1 MGAWALGRV
10 GAWANPVIQVSN
22 YLDTWKHFY
31 QGFEIRPGRLLTVMD
46 MSKYKDL
53 FISEAREHV
62 QGMSNCILV
71 LEKEPTSDQSINE
84 LFRHAHSV
92 KGMSASMG
100 YAQISELSH
109 HLEDMMDMVRKGQL
123 QVSSGLTDILLDGVD
138 ALENMVDA
146 VQQDRNIEEVDISS
160 LLARVLNATKGKVEA
175 DTAPEPEPVPES
187 GLKDEEP
194 DEVPIPDT
202 PPEPASTAS
211 PGISPG
217 VSRAEPDLPANGG
230 EGLTVRFEIAP
241 DSLVPAARAYLA
253 VKKLESIGQVHRTD
267 PAVDEI
273 KEGKYSGH
281 VTVLVEGVE
290 KDQIL
295 QTLQS
300 LAEMGPISVS
310 EPDAE
315 TIRPTPKAGEIP
327 VRPEP
332 AEAPAR
338 REPVSSATGAKTVR
352 ISTALLDTFINLVGE
367 LIVTKGRLNDL
378 LTGSG
383 SRDVDQV
390 LTRVDHLVSGLHG
403 EVMKVRMMPLET
415 VTQRLPRV
423 VRDLARKRGKKVS
436 LEVIGADIELD
447 RAILEELGDPLIH
460 LLRNAVDHGL
470 EDTKEREA
478 AGKDQTGR
486 IVLRAFRERDM
497 VYIEI
502 IDDGRGMDLGAIK
515 SKAVEKGVITADQA
529 KIISDEETVM
539 LVCRPGFSTTAE
551 VTDVSGRGVGMDVV
565 QSTVDG
571 LGGSLSI
578 ESHTGE
584 GTTFTLRLPLTV
596 AIVKMLLI
604 SLLDHT
610 FAIPITRV
618 ARTVRVTSEELNESQ
633 GRQYLNLDEELVSVF
648 DLGDLLRIERKTDG
662 RSLYNVIL
670 VEATNRTVGLVV
682 DSVVGQ
688 VDIVVK
694 PLCYPIQHLKRYS
707 GMTVLGDGS
716 IVPIL
721 DLGNLF

>member
-1 MGAWALGRV
+1 
-10 GAWANPVIQVSN
+10 
-22 YLDTWKHFY
+22 
-31 QGFEIRPGRLLTVMD
+31 MD
-46 MSKYKDL
+46 MSKYRDL

-62 QGMSNCILV
+62 QGMSTCILV
-71 LEKEPTSDQSINE
+71 LEKEPASEQSINE

-100 YAQISELSH
+100 YSKIAELSH
-109 HLEDMMDMVRKGQL
+109 HLEDMMDVVRKGQL
-123 QVSSGLTDILLDGVD
+123 LVSSSVTDILLEGVD
-138 ALENMVDA
+138 ALENMVDG
-146 VQQDRNIEEVDISS
+146 VEQDKNLEEIDISS
-160 LLARVLNATKGKVEA
+160 LLLKVLNATEGRVEA
-175 DTAPEPEPVPES
+175 TVAKEEQADPGPKPESASPSAETTEDKPEPDPIQV
-187 GLKDEEP
+187 KDEFH
-194 DEVPIPDT
+194 PID
-202 PPEPASTAS
+202 
-211 PGISPG
+211 GN
-217 VSRAEPDLPANGG
+217 DLK
-230 EGLTVRFEIAP
+230 VRFEIVP
-241 DSLVPAARAYLA
+241 DSLVPTARAYLA
-253 VKKLESIGQVHRTD
+253 VKKLESLGQLHHTD
-267 PAVDEI
+267 PSVEEIKAGNYTDNVTAWVGGVKKDEI
-273 KEGKYSGH
+273 LK
-281 VTVLVEGVE
+281 
-290 KDQIL
+290 
-295 QTLQS
+295 TLQS
-300 LAEMGPISVS
+300 LAEMGQISVS
-310 EPDAE
+310 EPDSEIAQPEKGVAE
-315 TIRPTPKAGEIP
+315 VSKPVDQVVVKSKRDSGPPAG
-327 VRPEP
+327 
-332 AEAPAR
+332 
-338 REPVSSATGAKTVR
+338 SAKSVR

-367 LIVTKGRLNDL
+367 LIVTQSRLNDL

-390 LTRVDHLVSGLHG
+390 LTRVDHLISGLHS

-423 VRDLARKRGKKVS
+423 VRDLALKRKKKVS

-460 LLRNAVDHGL
+460 ILRNAVDHGL
-470 EDTKEREA
+470 EETEGRGA
-478 AGKDQTGR
+478 SGKDATGR

-497 VYIEI
+497 VYVEI
-502 IDDGRGMDLGAIK
+502 IDDGRGMDLEAIK
-515 SKAVEKGVITADQA
+515 TKAVEKGVISRDQA

-539 LVCRPGFSTTAE
+539 LVCRPGFSTAAE

-565 QSTVDG
+565 QSTVDS

-596 AIVKMLLI
+596 AIVKMLLV

-610 FAIPITRV
+610 FAVPITRV
-618 ARTVRVTSEELNESQ
+618 ARTIRVTREELNESQ

-648 DLGDLLRIERKTDG
+648 DLGELLKIERHTDG
-662 RSLYNVIL
+662 RSVFNVVL

-694 PLCYPIQHLKRYS
+694 PLCYPIQYLKRYS
-707 GMTVLGDGS
+707 GMTILGDGK

>member
-1 MGAWALGRV
+1 
-10 GAWANPVIQVSN
+10 
-22 YLDTWKHFY
+22 
-31 QGFEIRPGRLLTVMD
+31 MD

-53 FISEAREHV
+53 FISEAREHI

-71 LEKEPTSDQSINE
+71 LEKDPASEQSINE

-100 YAQISELSH
+100 YGKISELSH
-109 HLEDMMDMVRKGQL
+109 RLEDMMDFVRKGQVS
-123 QVSSGLTDILLDGVD
+123 VSSGVTDVLLEGVDSLESMVEAVEQDKNLDEIDLTD
-138 ALENMVDA
+138 
-146 VQQDRNIEEVDISS
+146 
-160 LLARVLNATKGKVEA
+160 LLARVLNTTEGRVETPSEGERPA
-175 DTAPEPEPVPES
+175 DAEPETRPGPEPGPVTEP
-187 GLKDEEP
+187 GQ
-194 DEVPIPDT
+194 
-202 PPEPASTAS
+202 
-211 PGISPG
+211 
-217 VSRAEPDLPANGG
+217 RAEPERPEIVSPPETGVKKDVPAIQ
-230 EGLTVRFEIAP
+230 EGDLTVRFEIAP

-253 VKKLESIGQVHRTD
+253 VKKLGSLCQVHRTE
-267 PAVDEI
+267 PPVEEI
-273 KEGKYSGH
+273 KAGNYTGH
-281 VTVLVEGVE
+281 VTLWVGGVE
-290 KDQIL
+290 RDLVLK
-295 QTLQS
+295 TLQS
-300 LAEMGPISVS
+300 LAEMGEITVS
-310 EPDAE
+310 EPATKTVE
-315 TIRPTPKAGEIP
+315 SGK
-327 VRPEP
+327 P
-332 AEAPAR
+332 ADSVPQPPDPGIASAKK
-338 REPVSSATGAKTVR
+338 EPVSPSPSAKTVR

-390 LTRVDHLVSGLHG
+390 LTRVDHLVGSLHG

-423 VRDLARKRGKKVS
+423 VRDLARKRRKKVS

-460 LLRNAVDHGL
+460 ILRNAVDHGL
-470 EDTKEREA
+470 EETDDRSA
-478 AGKDQTGR
+478 AGKEETGH
-486 IVLRAFRERDM
+486 IVLRAYRERDM

-502 IDDGRGMDLGAIK
+502 IDDGRGMDLDAIK
-515 SKAVEKGVITADQA
+515 KKAVEKRVISADQA
-529 KIISDEETVM
+529 RVISDEETVM
-539 LVCRPGFSTTAE
+539 LVCRPGFSTATE
-551 VTDVSGRGVGMDVV
+551 VSDVSGRGVGMDVV
-565 QSTVDG
+565 QSTVEG

-578 ESHTGE
+578 ETHTGE

-604 SLLDHT
+604 ALTDHT

-618 ARTVRVTSEELNESQ
+618 ARTIRVTDEELNESQ
-633 GRQYLNLDEELVSVF
+633 GRRYLNLDEELVSIY
-648 DLGDLLRIERKTDG
+648 DLGELLRIKQSTNG
-662 RSLYNVIL
+662 RSVFNIVL

-694 PLCYPIQHLKRYS
+694 PLCYPIQYLKKYS

>member
-1 MGAWALGRV
+1 M
-10 GAWANPVIQVSN
+10 
-22 YLDTWKHFY
+22 
-31 QGFEIRPGRLLTVMD
+31 
-46 MSKYKDL
+46 
-53 FISEAREHV
+53 
-62 QGMSNCILV
+62 
-71 LEKEPTSDQSINE
+71 
-84 LFRHAHSV
+84 
-92 KGMSASMG
+92 
-100 YAQISELSH
+100 
-109 HLEDMMDMVRKGQL
+109 
-123 QVSSGLTDILLDGVD
+123 
-138 ALENMVDA
+138 
-146 VQQDRNIEEVDISS
+146 
-160 LLARVLNATKGKVEA
+160 
-175 DTAPEPEPVPES
+175 
-187 GLKDEEP
+187 
-194 DEVPIPDT
+194 
-202 PPEPASTAS
+202 
-211 PGISPG
+211 
-217 VSRAEPDLPANGG
+217 
-230 EGLTVRFEIAP
+230 
-241 DSLVPAARAYLA
+241 PAARAYLA
-253 VKKLESIGQVHRTD
+253 VKKLESLGQVRRTD
-267 PAVDEI
+267 PPVEEI
-273 KEGKYSGH
+273 KAGNYTGH
-281 VTVLVEGVE
+281 VTVWIGDVE

-295 QTLQS
+295 KTLQS
-300 LAEMGPISVS
+300 LAEMGQVSVA
-310 EPDAE
+310 EPDGPVAE
-315 TIRPTPKAGEIP
+315 SVGRAAGIPKRPD
-327 VRPEP
+327 P
-332 AEAPAR
+332 ALAQPRIDPSPPA
-338 REPVSSATGAKTVR
+338 AAKTVR

-367 LIVTKGRLNDL
+367 LIVTKSRLNDL

-423 VRDLARKRGKKVS
+423 VRDLAQKSKKKVS

-460 LLRNAVDHGL
+460 ILRNAVDHGL
-470 EDTKEREA
+470 EDAEGRA
-478 AGKDQTGR
+478 ASGKDATGR

-497 VYIEI
+497 VYVEI

-515 SKAVEKGVITADQA
+515 AKAVEKGVISRDQA

-539 LVCRPGFSTTAE
+539 LVCRPGFSTATE

-578 ESHTGE
+578 ESHPSE

-610 FAIPITRV
+610 FAVPITRV
-618 ARTVRVTSEELNESQ
+618 ARTIRVTSEELNESQ
-633 GRQYLNLDEELVSVF
+633 GRQYMNLDEELVSVF
-648 DLGDLLRIERKTDG
+648 DLGELLKIERHTDG
-662 RSLYNVIL
+662 RSVFNVVL

-694 PLCYPIQHLKRYS
+694 PLCYPIQYLKKYS

>member
-1 MGAWALGRV
+1 
-10 GAWANPVIQVSN
+10 
-22 YLDTWKHFY
+22 
-31 QGFEIRPGRLLTVMD
+31 MD

-53 FISEAREHV
+53 FISESREHV
-62 QGMSNCILV
+62 QGMSDCVLV
-71 LEKEPTSDQSINE
+71 LEKEPASEQGINE

-100 YAQISELSH
+100 YAKIAELSH
-109 HLEDMMDMVRKGQL
+109 HLEDMMDVVRKGQTSI
-123 QVSSGLTDILLDGVD
+123 SSGITDILLEGVD
-138 ALENMVDA
+138 ALESMVDA
-146 VQQDRNIEEVDISS
+146 VQQNTSLEDIDVS
-160 LLARVLNATKGKVEA
+160 LLLSKILKATQGRVESTAATEGPAE
-175 DTAPEPEPVPES
+175 PEPEPDPGPGAVKESPELHPLQD
-187 GLKDEEP
+187 GD
-194 DEVPIPDT
+194 
-202 PPEPASTAS
+202 
-211 PGISPG
+211 
-217 VSRAEPDLPANGG
+217 
-230 EGLTVRFEIAP
+230 LTVRFEIAH

-253 VKKLESIGQVHRTD
+253 VKKLGSLGQVHSTD
-267 PAVDEI
+267 PPVEEI
-273 KEGKYSGH
+273 KAGNYTDHVSVLISGAQ
-281 VTVLVEGVE
+281 

-295 QTLQS
+295 NTLQS
-300 LAEMGPISVS
+300 LAEMGQITVAG
-310 EPDAE
+310 PDS
-315 TIRPTPKAGEIP
+315 
-327 VRPEP
+327 EP
-332 AEAPAR
+332 AESKERIYDVPKPPGQVEAQSKR
-338 REPVSSATGAKTVR
+338 DPVLPATGAKTVR

-378 LTGSG
+378 LAGSG

-390 LTRVDHLVSGLHG
+390 LTRVDHLIGGLHG
-403 EVMKVRMMPLET
+403 EVMKVRMMPLES

-423 VRDLARKRGKKVS
+423 IRDLARKRKKKVS

-460 LLRNAVDHGL
+460 ILRNAVDHGL
-470 EDTKEREA
+470 EDAEGRA
-478 AGKDQTGR
+478 ASGKDETGR

-497 VYIEI
+497 VYVEVF
-502 IDDGRGMDLGAIK
+502 DDGMGMDLEAIK
-515 SKAVEKGVITADQA
+515 TKAVEKGVISRDQA

-539 LVCRPGFSTTAE
+539 LVCRPGFSTATE

-596 AIVKMLLI
+596 AIVKMLLV

-610 FAIPITRV
+610 FAVPITRV
-618 ARTVRVTSEELNESQ
+618 ARTIRVTSEDLSESQ
-633 GRQYLNLDEELVSVF
+633 GRRYMNLDEELVSVF
-648 DLGDLLRIERKTDG
+648 DLGELLRIERHTDG
-662 RSLYNVIL
+662 RSVFNIVL

-694 PLCYPIQHLKRYS
+694 PVCYPIQYLKRYS

>member
-1 MGAWALGRV
+1 
-10 GAWANPVIQVSN
+10 
-22 YLDTWKHFY
+22 
-31 QGFEIRPGRLLTVMD
+31 MD

-62 QGMSNCILV
+62 QGMSNCILI
-71 LEKEPTSDQSINE
+71 LEKEPASEQSINE

-100 YAQISELSH
+100 YNKISELSH
-109 HLEDMMDMVRKGQL
+109 RLEDMMDMVRKGQVS
-123 QVSSGLTDILLDGVD
+123 VSSGVTDILLEGVD
-138 ALENMVDA
+138 ALENMVAA
-146 VQQDRNIEEVDISS
+146 VEKDDSLDEIDISM
-160 LLARVLNATKGKVEA
+160 LLADIVTATKGQAPAVKEQDNPEPV
-175 DTAPEPEPVPES
+175 TAPEPERGKEAEQKAPETS
-187 GLKDEEP
+187 SPETAGVGQD
-194 DEVPIPDT
+194 
-202 PPEPASTAS
+202 PPPAD
-211 PGISPG
+211 GG
-217 VSRAEPDLPANGG
+217 DLV
-230 EGLTVRFEIAP
+230 VRFEIAS

-253 VKKLESIGQVHRTD
+253 VKKLDSLGRVHRTD
-267 PAVDEI
+267 PLVEEI
-273 KEGKYSGH
+273 KAGKYAGH
-281 VTVLVEGVE
+281 VTVWMGGVKKE
-290 KDQIL
+290 LIQG
-295 QTLQS
+295 TLQS
-300 LAEMGPISVS
+300 LAEMGQISVS
-310 EPDAE
+310 EPHSGQAE
-315 TIRPTPKAGEIP
+315 PQ
-327 VRPEP
+327 
-332 AEAPAR
+332 EAPDVIPRQHDDVVAQPR
-338 REPVSSATGAKTVR
+338 KDTGTTASSAKTVR

-367 LIVTKGRLNDL
+367 LIVTKSRLNDL

-390 LTRVDHLVSGLHG
+390 LTRVDHLVSGLHS

-423 VRDLARKRGKKVS
+423 VRDLARKRKKKVS
-436 LEVIGADIELD
+436 LEIIGADIELD

-460 LLRNAVDHGL
+460 ILRNAVDHGL
-470 EDTKEREA
+470 EEARERVA
-478 AGKDQTGR
+478 AGKDETGR

-497 VYIEI
+497 VYVEI
-502 IDDGRGMDLGAIK
+502 IDDGKGMDLGAIK
-515 SKAVEKGVITADQA
+515 AKAIEKGVISRDQA
-529 KIISDEETVM
+529 RIISDEETVM
-539 LVCRPGFSTTAE
+539 LVCRPGFSTAKE

-578 ESHTGE
+578 ESQSGE

-604 SLLDHT
+604 SLLDHV

-618 ARTVRVTSEELNESQ
+618 ARTIRVASEELNESQ
-633 GRQYLNLDEELVSVF
+633 GRHYLTIDEELISVF
-648 DLGDLLRIERKTDG
+648 DLGELLKIEGRKEG
-662 RSLYNVIL
+662 RPVFNVVL

-694 PLCYPIQHLKRYS
+694 PLCYPIQYLKRFS
-707 GMTVLGDGS
+707 GMTVLGDGR

>member
-1 MGAWALGRV
+1 
-10 GAWANPVIQVSN
+10 
-22 YLDTWKHFY
+22 
-31 QGFEIRPGRLLTVMD
+31 MD
-46 MSKYKDL
+46 MSKYRDL

-71 LEKEPTSDQSINE
+71 LEKEPTSDQGINE

-100 YAQISELSH
+100 YAKIAELSH
-109 HLEDMMDMVRKGQL
+109 HLEDMMDLVRKGQIS
-123 QVSSGLTDILLDGVD
+123 VSSGVTDILLAGVD
-138 ALENMVDA
+138 AFENLVDA
-146 VQQDRNIEEVDISS
+146 VEQDKSLEDIDISA
-160 LLARVLNATKGKVEA
+160 LLARVLNAMEGGAEA
-175 DTAPEPEPVPES
+175 TPGEERTGPDPATEPDPASSSAEATEDKPEPAPEPEPDTTKIKE
-187 GLKDEEP
+187 
-194 DEVPIPDT
+194 EVPPVD
-202 PPEPASTAS
+202 
-211 PGISPG
+211 GN
-217 VSRAEPDLPANGG
+217 D
-230 EGLTVRFEIAP
+230 LTVKFEIAP

-253 VKKLESIGQVHRTD
+253 VKKLESLGQVRRTD
-267 PAVDEI
+267 PPVEEI
-273 KEGKYSGH
+273 KAGNYTGQ
-281 VTVLVEGVE
+281 VTVWIGDVEE
-290 KDQIL
+290 DQIL
-295 QTLQS
+295 KTLQS
-300 LAEMGPISVS
+300 LAEMGQVSVA
-310 EPDAE
+310 EPEGPVAE
-315 TIRPTPKAGEIP
+315 PVGGTAGIPKHP
-327 VRPEP
+327 DS
-332 AEAPAR
+332 APAQPR
-338 REPVSSATGAKTVR
+338 VDPSPPTAAKTVR

-367 LIVTKGRLNDL
+367 LIVTKSRLNDL

-415 VTQRLPRV
+415 VTQRMPRV
-423 VRDLARKRGKKVS
+423 VRDLAQKSKKKVS

-460 LLRNAVDHGL
+460 ILRNAVDHGL
-470 EDTKEREA
+470 EDAEGRA
-478 AGKDQTGR
+478 ASGKDATGR

-497 VYIEI
+497 VYVEI

-515 SKAVEKGVITADQA
+515 AKAVEKGVISRDQA

-539 LVCRPGFSTTAE
+539 LVCRPGFSTATE

-578 ESHTGE
+578 ESHPSE

-610 FAIPITRV
+610 FAVPITRV
-618 ARTVRVTSEELNESQ
+618 ARTIRVTSEELNESQ
-633 GRQYLNLDEELVSVF
+633 GRQYMNLDEELVSVF
-648 DLGDLLRIERKTDG
+648 DLGELLKIERHTDG
-662 RSLYNVIL
+662 RSVFNVVL

-694 PLCYPIQHLKRYS
+694 PLCYPIQYLKRYS

>member
-1 MGAWALGRV
+1 
-10 GAWANPVIQVSN
+10 
-22 YLDTWKHFY
+22 
-31 QGFEIRPGRLLTVMD
+31 MD
-46 MSKYKDL
+46 MSKYRDL

-71 LEKEPTSDQSINE
+71 LEKEPASDESINE

-100 YAQISELSH
+100 YGKIAELSH
-109 HLEDMMDMVRKGQL
+109 HLEDMMDLVRKSELALSTG
-123 QVSSGLTDILLDGVD
+123 VTDVLLEGVD
-138 ALENMVDA
+138 ALENMIDA
-146 VQQDRNIEEVDISS
+146 VWQDQSLEDIDISS
-160 LLARVLNATKGKVEA
+160 LLARILNPTEGGVQT
-175 DTAPEPEPVPES
+175 TAPGKERAGADPEPRTVTEPPEE
-187 GLKDEEP
+187 GP
-194 DEVPIPDT
+194 APDT
-202 PPEPASTAS
+202 PPGASHARQELPTFDKD
-211 PGISPG
+211 
-217 VSRAEPDLPANGG
+217 DLK
-230 EGLTVRFEIAP
+230 VKFEVAP

-253 VKKLESIGQVHRTD
+253 VKKLGSIGEVRQTD
-267 PAVDEI
+267 PPVEEI
-273 KEGKYSGH
+273 KSGNYTGQ
-281 VTVLVEGVE
+281 VAVWIGGVN

-295 QTLQS
+295 NTLQS
-300 LAEMGPISVS
+300 LAEMGQITVT
-310 EPDAE
+310 EPDSETAE
-315 TIRPTPKAGEIP
+315 P
-327 VRPEP
+327 PERAVGMP
-332 AEAPAR
+332 QPMGQAVVKPR
-338 REPVSSATGAKTVR
+338 KDQGAASTKTVR

-367 LIVTKGRLNDL
+367 LIVTKGRLKDL

-423 VRDLARKRGKKVS
+423 VRDLAIKRKKKVS

-460 LLRNAVDHGL
+460 ILRNAVDHGL
-470 EDTKEREA
+470 EDGEGRKA
-478 AGKDQTGR
+478 SGKSETGR

-497 VYIEI
+497 VYVEV
-502 IDDGRGMDLGAIK
+502 IDDGRGMNLEAIK
-515 SKAVEKGVITADQA
+515 AKAVEKGVISADQA

-539 LVCRPGFSTTAE
+539 LVCRPGFSTASE

-610 FAIPITRV
+610 FAVPITRV
-618 ARTVRVTSEELNESQ
+618 ARTIRVNKEEFNESQ
-633 GRQYLNLDEELVSVF
+633 GRQYLNLDEELVSIF
-648 DLGDLLRIERKTDG
+648 DLGELLKIERHTDG
-662 RSLYNVIL
+662 RSVFNVVL

-682 DSVVGQ
+682 DDVVGQ

-694 PLCYPIQHLKRYS
+694 PLCYPIGHLKKYS

>member
-1 MGAWALGRV
+1 
-10 GAWANPVIQVSN
+10 
-22 YLDTWKHFY
+22 
-31 QGFEIRPGRLLTVMD
+31 MD
-46 MSKYKDL
+46 MSKYRDL

-71 LEKEPTSDQSINE
+71 LEKEPASDESINE

-100 YAQISELSH
+100 YAKIAELSH
-109 HLEDMMDMVRKGQL
+109 HLEDMMDEVRKDQL
-123 QVSSGLTDILLDGVD
+123 SLSSGVTDVLLEGVD

-146 VQQDRNIEEVDISS
+146 VQQDQGLDDIDISS
-160 LLARVLNATKGKVEA
+160 LLTKVLNAMEGGVQTTTPNKERADPGPESPSADVSAESEGAKAEA
-175 DTAPEPEPVPES
+175 STVAQGAMVDKPVPGTVTKPAEEES
-187 GLKDEEP
+187 A
-194 DEVPIPDT
+194 PDT
-202 PPEPASTAS
+202 SQVKQELHPFEKA
-211 PGISPG
+211 
-217 VSRAEPDLPANGG
+217 D
-230 EGLTVRFEIAP
+230 LTVKFEVAP

-253 VKKLESIGQVHRTD
+253 VKKLESIGQVRQTD
-267 PAVDEI
+267 PPVEEI
-273 KEGKYSGH
+273 KAGNYAGH
-281 VTVLVEGVE
+281 VTAWIGGVN

-295 QTLQS
+295 KTLQS
-300 LAEMGPISVS
+300 LAEMGQISVS
-310 EPDAE
+310 EPDSETAE
-315 TIRPTPKAGEIP
+315 PEKRADDIPKQIDQTVAKAKKDPG
-327 VRPEP
+327 V
-332 AEAPAR
+332 
-338 REPVSSATGAKTVR
+338 ATSAKTVR

-378 LTGSG
+378 LTDSG
-383 SRDVDQV
+383 SREVDQV
-390 LTRVDHLVSGLHG
+390 LTRVDHLVSGLHS

-423 VRDLARKRGKKVS
+423 VRDLALKRKKKVS
-436 LEVIGADIELD
+436 LEVIGANIELD

-460 LLRNAVDHGL
+460 ILRNAVDHGL
-470 EDTKEREA
+470 EDAGGREA
-478 AGKDQTGR
+478 SGKSETGR

-497 VYIEI
+497 VYVEI
-502 IDDGRGMDLGAIK
+502 IDDGRGMNLEAIK
-515 SKAVEKGVITADQA
+515 SKAVEKGVISRDQA

-539 LVCRPGFSTTAE
+539 LVCRPGFSTASE

-610 FAIPITRV
+610 FAVPITRV
-618 ARTVRVTSEELNESQ
+618 ARTIRINKDELNESQ
-633 GRQYLNLDEELVSVF
+633 GRQYMNLDEELVSVF
-648 DLGDLLRIERKTDG
+648 DLGELLKIERNTDG
-662 RSLYNVIL
+662 RSVFNVVL

-682 DSVVGQ
+682 DAVVGQ

-694 PLCYPIQHLKRYS
+694 PLCYPIGHLKRYS

>member
-1 MGAWALGRV
+1 
-10 GAWANPVIQVSN
+10 
-22 YLDTWKHFY
+22 
-31 QGFEIRPGRLLTVMD
+31 MD
-46 MSKYKDL
+46 MSKYRDL
-53 FISEAREHV
+53 FISESREHV
-62 QGMSNCILV
+62 QGMSTCILV
-71 LEKEPTSDQSINE
+71 LEKEPASEQSINE

-100 YAQISELSH
+100 YSKIAELSH
-109 HLEDMMDMVRKGQL
+109 HLEDMMDVVRKGQL
-123 QVSSGLTDILLDGVD
+123 AVSSSVTDILLEGVD
-138 ALENMVDA
+138 ALENMVDG
-146 VQQDRNIEEVDISS
+146 VEQDKNLEEIDISS
-160 LLARVLNATKGKVEA
+160 LLLKVLNTTEGKVGAAAVKEEQADPDPKPGSASPSAEA
-175 DTAPEPEPVPES
+175 AGDKPDTDPEPDSELGNVPLERHPDQES
-187 GLKDEEP
+187 ALE
-194 DEVPIPDT
+194 
-202 PPEPASTAS
+202 
-211 PGISPG
+211 
-217 VSRAEPDLPANGG
+217 
-230 EGLTVRFEIAP
+230 VRFEIAP

-253 VKKLESIGQVHRTD
+253 VKKLESLGQVHHTD
-267 PAVDEI
+267 PSVEEIKAGNYTDHVTAWVGGVKKDEI
-273 KEGKYSGH
+273 LK
-281 VTVLVEGVE
+281 
-290 KDQIL
+290 
-295 QTLQS
+295 TLQS
-300 LAEMGPISVS
+300 LAEMGQISVS
-310 EPDAE
+310 EPDSEIAQPE
-315 TIRPTPKAGEIP
+315 DGVGEVSKPVDQIVVKSKKDSGPPAG
-327 VRPEP
+327 
-332 AEAPAR
+332 
-338 REPVSSATGAKTVR
+338 SAKTVR

-367 LIVTKGRLNDL
+367 LIVTKSRLNDL

-390 LTRVDHLVSGLHG
+390 LTRVDHLISGLHS

-423 VRDLARKRGKKVS
+423 VRDLALKRKKKVS

-460 LLRNAVDHGL
+460 ILRNAVDHGL
-470 EDTKEREA
+470 EDTEGREA
-478 AGKDQTGR
+478 SGKDATGR

-497 VYIEI
+497 VYVEI
-502 IDDGRGMDLGAIK
+502 IDDGRGMDLEAIK
-515 SKAVEKGVITADQA
+515 TKAVEKGVISRDQA

-539 LVCRPGFSTTAE
+539 LVCRPGFSTAAE

-565 QSTVDG
+565 QSTVDS

-596 AIVKMLLI
+596 AIVKMLLV

-610 FAIPITRV
+610 FAVPITRV
-618 ARTVRVTSEELNESQ
+618 ARTIRITREELNESQ

-648 DLGDLLRIERKTDG
+648 DLGELLKIERHTDG
-662 RSLYNVIL
+662 RSVFNVVL

-694 PLCYPIQHLKRYS
+694 PLCYPIQYLKRYS
-707 GMTVLGDGS
+707 GMTVLGDGR

>member
-1 MGAWALGRV
+1 
-10 GAWANPVIQVSN
+10 
-22 YLDTWKHFY
+22 
-31 QGFEIRPGRLLTVMD
+31 MD

-62 QGMSNCILV
+62 QGMSDCILV
-71 LEKEPTSDQSINE
+71 LEKEPASEQGINE

-100 YAQISELSH
+100 YAKIAELSH
-109 HLEDMMDMVRKGQL
+109 HLEDMMDLVRKRQI
-123 QVSSGLTDILLDGVD
+123 QISSGVTDILLEGVD
-138 ALENMVDA
+138 ALENMVDT
-146 VQQDRNIEEVDISS
+146 VEQDNSLEELDISS
-160 LLARVLNATKGKVEA
+160 LLAKVLNVTEERAAATLPREERA
-175 DTAPEPEPVPES
+175 APEPEPGPELVPEP
-187 GLKDEEP
+187 EPEP
-194 DEVPIPDT
+194 DTAVK
-202 PPEPASTAS
+202 PELHP
-211 PGISPG
+211 
-217 VSRAEPDLPANGG
+217 VDKND
-230 EGLTVRFEIAP
+230 LTVRFEIAS

-253 VKKLESIGQVHRTD
+253 VKKLEFLGQVHRTD
-267 PAVDEI
+267 PPIEEI
-273 KEGKYSGH
+273 KAGNYEGH
-281 VTVLVEGVE
+281 VTAWIGGVE

-295 QTLQS
+295 NTLQP
-300 LAEMGPISVS
+300 LAEMGQISVS
-310 EPDAE
+310 EPDSE
-315 TIRPTPKAGEIP
+315 TAGSEERAGDIPKHLDQVAAQPKKDPGTPA
-327 VRPEP
+327 
-332 AEAPAR
+332 A
-338 REPVSSATGAKTVR
+338 SAKTVR

-378 LTGSG
+378 LEGSG

-390 LTRVDHLVSGLHG
+390 LTRLDHLVNGLHG
-403 EVMKVRMMPLET
+403 EIMKVRMMPLET

-423 VRDLARKRGKKVS
+423 VRDLARKRRKKVS

-447 RAILEELGDPLIH
+447 RAVLEELGDPLIH
-460 LLRNAVDHGL
+460 ILRNAVDHGL
-470 EDTKEREA
+470 EDPEGRTA
-478 AGKDQTGR
+478 SGKDETGR

-497 VYIEI
+497 VYVEI
-502 IDDGRGMDLGAIK
+502 IDDGKGMDLEAIK
-515 SKAVEKGVITADQA
+515 AKAVEKGVLSRDQA
-529 KIISDEETVM
+529 TIISDEETVM
-539 LVCRPGFSTTAE
+539 LVCRPGFSTATE

-565 QSTVDG
+565 QSAVDG

-610 FAIPITRV
+610 FAVPITRV
-618 ARTVRVTSEELNESQ
+618 ARTIRVTREEINESQ
-633 GRQYLNLDEELVSVF
+633 GRQYLDLDEELVSIF
-648 DLGDLLRIERKTDG
+648 DLGELLQIERHIDG
-662 RSLYNVIL
+662 RSVFNVVL

-694 PLCYPIQHLKRYS
+694 PLCYPIQYLQRYS

>member
-1 MGAWALGRV
+1 
-10 GAWANPVIQVSN
+10 
-22 YLDTWKHFY
+22 
-31 QGFEIRPGRLLTVMD
+31 MD

-62 QGMSNCILV
+62 QGMSNRILV
-71 LEKEPTSDQSINE
+71 LEKEPASEQSINE

-100 YAQISELSH
+100 YAKIAELSH
-109 HLEDMMDMVRKGQL
+109 YLEDMMDVVRKGQIS
-123 QVSSGLTDILLDGVD
+123 VSSRVTDILLEGVD

-146 VQQDRNIEEVDISS
+146 VEQNENLEDIDISA
-160 LLARVLNATKGKVEA
+160 LLARVVNALEGKVEA
-175 DTAPEPEPVPES
+175 AATGEKPPEPAPEPAPAPEPEPE
-187 GLKDEEP
+187 
-194 DEVPIPDT
+194 
-202 PPEPASTAS
+202 PEPG
-211 PGISPG
+211 PGAVKKSQVLRPLN
-217 VSRAEPDLPANGG
+217 DDD
-230 EGLTVRFEIAP
+230 LTVRFEIAS

-253 VKKLESIGQVHRTD
+253 VKKLESIGQVHQTD
-267 PAVDEI
+267 PPLEDI
-273 KEGKYSGH
+273 KAGNYSGH
-281 VTVLVEGVE
+281 IIAWIGGAERDL
-290 KDQIL
+290 IL
-295 QTLQS
+295 KTLQS
-300 LAEMGPISVS
+300 LAEMGEISVS
-310 EPDAE
+310 EPDGE
-315 TIRPTPKAGEIP
+315 TAQPEEGAGGGLKLP
-327 VRPEP
+327 DQTAAQLKKDPG
-332 AEAPAR
+332 
-338 REPVSSATGAKTVR
+338 VSASGAKTVR
-352 ISTALLDTFINLVGE
+352 ISTALLDTFINLIGE
-367 LIVTKGRLNDL
+367 LIVTKSRLNDL
-378 LTGSG
+378 LADSG

-390 LTRVDHLVSGLHG
+390 LTRVDHLVSGLHS

-423 VRDLARKRGKKVS
+423 VRDLARKRKKKVS

-447 RAILEELGDPLIH
+447 RAVLEELGDPLIH

-470 EDTKEREA
+470 EDAEDRA
-478 AGKDQTGR
+478 SSGKDETGR

-497 VYIEI
+497 VYVEI
-502 IDDGRGMDLGAIK
+502 IDDGKGMDLGAIK
-515 SKAVEKGVITADQA
+515 TKAVEKGVISRDQA
-529 KIISDEETVM
+529 KVISDEDTVM
-539 LVCRPGFSTTAE
+539 LVCRPGFSTATE

-604 SLLDHT
+604 SLVDHT
-610 FAIPITRV
+610 FAVPITRV
-618 ARTVRVTSEELNESQ
+618 ARTIRVTSEEFSESQ
-633 GRQYLNLDEELVSVF
+633 GRRFLNLDEELVAVF
-648 DLGDLLRIERKTDG
+648 DLGELLKIERHTNG
-662 RSLYNVIL
+662 RSLFNVVL
-670 VEATNRTVGLVV
+670 VEATNRTVGLIV

-694 PLCYPIQHLKRYS
+694 PLCYPIQYLKRYS

>member
-1 MGAWALGRV
+1 
-10 GAWANPVIQVSN
+10 
-22 YLDTWKHFY
+22 
-31 QGFEIRPGRLLTVMD
+31 MD

-62 QGMSNCILV
+62 QGMSDCILV
-71 LEKEPTSDQSINE
+71 LEKEPDSDQSINE

-100 YAQISELSH
+100 FSKISELSH
-109 HLEDMMDMVRKGQL
+109 RLEDMMDVVRKGQV
-123 QVSSGLTDILLDGVD
+123 QISSGVTDILLDGVD
-138 ALENMVDA
+138 ALEKMIDSVELD
-146 VQQDRNIEEVDISS
+146 QDLENTDVTP
-160 LLARVLNATKGKVEA
+160 LLARILSTTKGETDTAPAGQTKGPVEPDSESAASPGEAPSSVKVKEDNAADA
-175 DTAPEPEPVPES
+175 DTAQT
-187 GLKDEEP
+187 EP
-194 DEVPIPDT
+194 DASSSEK
-202 PPEPASTAS
+202 PA
-211 PGISPG
+211 P
-217 VSRAEPDLPANGG
+217 VDENDLV
-230 EGLTVRFEIAP
+230 VRFEIAS

-253 VKKLESIGQVHRTD
+253 VKKLESLGQVRHTD
-267 PAVDEI
+267 PPVQEI
-273 KEGKYSGH
+273 KAGNYMGYVS
-281 VTVLVEGVE
+281 VLIGDTEEDV
-290 KDQIL
+290 IL
-295 QTLQS
+295 NTLQS
-300 LAEMGPISVS
+300 LAEMGQITVS
-310 EPDAE
+310 RPADTTGEEDESKDSKLPKQPE
-315 TIRPTPKAGEIP
+315 TVAGSTKK
-327 VRPEP
+327 
-332 AEAPAR
+332 
-338 REPVSSATGAKTVR
+338 EPVSPAAGAKTVR

-367 LIVTKGRLNDL
+367 LIVTKSRLNDL

-390 LTRVDHLVSGLHG
+390 LTRVDHLVSGLHA

-423 VRDLARKRGKKVS
+423 IRDLVRNRKKNVS

-460 LLRNAVDHGL
+460 ILRNAVDHGL
-470 EDTKEREA
+470 EDEDSRSA
-478 AGKDQTGR
+478 AGKDKTGR

-497 VYIEI
+497 VYVEV
-502 IDDGRGMDLGAIK
+502 IDDGRGMDLEAIK
-515 SKAVEKGVITADQA
+515 AKAIEKGVLSPDQA
-529 KIISDEETVM
+529 KVISDEETVM
-539 LVCRPGFSTTAE
+539 LVCRPGFSTASE

-565 QSTVDG
+565 QSTIDG

-604 SLLDHT
+604 SLFDHT

-618 ARTVRVTSEELNESQ
+618 ARTVRVAVEEFSESQ
-633 GRQYLNLDEELVSVF
+633 GRHYLNLDEELISIF
-648 DLGDLLRIERKTDG
+648 DLGELLSIERSTDD
-662 RSLYNVIL
+662 RSVYNVVL
-670 VEATNRTVGLVV
+670 VEATNRMVGLVV

-694 PLCYPIQHLKRYS
+694 PLCYPIQYLKRYS

>member
-1 MGAWALGRV
+1 
-10 GAWANPVIQVSN
+10 
-22 YLDTWKHFY
+22 
-31 QGFEIRPGRLLTVMD
+31 MD

-53 FISEAREHV
+53 FISEAREHI
-62 QGMSNCILV
+62 QGMSNCILI
-71 LEKEPTSDQSINE
+71 LEKDPASEQGINE

-100 YAQISELSH
+100 YGKISELSH
-109 HLEDMMDMVRKGQL
+109 HLEDMMDVVRKGQVS
-123 QVSSGLTDILLDGVD
+123 VSSGVTDVLLEGVD
-138 ALENMVDA
+138 SLENMVEA
-146 VQQDRNIEEVDISS
+146 VEQDKSLDEIDLTD
-160 LLARVLNATKGKVEA
+160 LLARVLNTTEGRVETPSEGERPADAEPETRLGSEPGTDTEPEKSAEPGRPEKVSQP
-175 DTAPEPEPVPES
+175 DTAVK
-187 GLKDEEP
+187 KD
-194 DEVPIPDT
+194 V
-202 PPEPASTAS
+202 TA
-211 PGISPG
+211 IQ
-217 VSRAEPDLPANGG
+217 
-230 EGLTVRFEIAP
+230 EGDLTVRFEIAP

-253 VKKLESIGQVHRTD
+253 VKKLGSLCQVHRTE
-267 PAVDEI
+267 PPVEEI
-273 KEGKYSGH
+273 KAGNYTGH
-281 VTVLVEGVE
+281 VTLWVGGVE
-290 KDQIL
+290 RDLIL
-295 QTLQS
+295 KTLQS
-300 LAEMGPISVS
+300 LAEMGEITVS
-310 EPDAE
+310 EPVRKTAE
-315 TIRPTPKAGEIP
+315 PDKP
-327 VRPEP
+327 VDSVPQPPDKVIEP
-332 AEAPAR
+332 AKK
-338 REPVSSATGAKTVR
+338 EPVSPPTTAKTVR

-390 LTRVDHLVSGLHG
+390 LTRVDHLVGSLHG

-423 VRDLARKRGKKVS
+423 VRDLARKRRKKVS

-460 LLRNAVDHGL
+460 ILRNAVDHGL
-470 EDTKEREA
+470 EDTDDRSA
-478 AGKDQTGR
+478 SGKAETGHV
-486 IVLRAFRERDM
+486 VLRAYRERDM

-502 IDDGRGMDLGAIK
+502 IDDGRGMDLDAIK
-515 SKAVEKGVITADQA
+515 KKAVEKGVISADQA
-529 KIISDEETVM
+529 RVISDEETVM
-539 LVCRPGFSTTAE
+539 LVCRPGFSTATE
-551 VTDVSGRGVGMDVV
+551 VSDVSGRGVGMDVV
-565 QSTVDG
+565 QSTVEG

-578 ESHTGE
+578 ETHTGE

-604 SLLDHT
+604 ALTDHT

-618 ARTVRVTSEELNESQ
+618 ARTIRVTDEELNESQ
-633 GRQYLNLDEELVSVF
+633 GRRYLNLDEELVSIF
-648 DLGDLLRIERKTDG
+648 DLGELLRIEQSSNG
-662 RSLYNVIL
+662 RSVFNIVL

-694 PLCYPIQHLKRYS
+694 PLCYPIQYLKKYS

>member
-1 MGAWALGRV
+1 
-10 GAWANPVIQVSN
+10 
-22 YLDTWKHFY
+22 
-31 QGFEIRPGRLLTVMD
+31 MD

-62 QGMSNCILV
+62 QGMSDCILV
-71 LEKEPTSDQSINE
+71 LEKEPVSEQGINE

-100 YAQISELSH
+100 YAKIAELSH
-109 HLEDMMDMVRKGQL
+109 HLEDMMDLVRKGQIPI
-123 QVSSGLTDILLDGVD
+123 SSGVTDILLEGVD
-138 ALENMVDA
+138 ALENMVNT
-146 VQQDRNIEEVDISS
+146 VEQDNSLEELDISS
-160 LLARVLNATKGKVEA
+160 LLAKVLNVTEGKAEA
-175 DTAPEPEPVPES
+175 ALPGEERADPEPEPEPVPGPGAVRES
-187 GLKDEEP
+187 PEL
-194 DEVPIPDT
+194 
-202 PPEPASTAS
+202 PP
-211 PGISPG
+211 
-217 VSRAEPDLPANGG
+217 VDKND
-230 EGLTVRFEIAP
+230 LTVRFEIAS

-253 VKKLESIGQVHRTD
+253 VKKLEFLGQVHRTD
-267 PAVDEI
+267 PPIEEI
-273 KEGKYSGH
+273 KAGNYAGH
-281 VTVLVEGVE
+281 VTAWIGGVE

-295 QTLQS
+295 NTLQP
-300 LAEMGPISVS
+300 LAEMGQISVS
-310 EPDAE
+310 EPDSE
-315 TIRPTPKAGEIP
+315 TAGSEERAGNIPKHLDQVVAQPKRDSGTAAI
-327 VRPEP
+327 
-332 AEAPAR
+332 
-338 REPVSSATGAKTVR
+338 SAKTVR

-367 LIVTKGRLNDL
+367 LIVTKSRLNDL
-378 LTGSG
+378 LEGSG

-390 LTRVDHLVSGLHG
+390 LTRVDHLVSGLHA
-403 EVMKVRMMPLET
+403 EIMKVRMMPLET

-423 VRDLARKRGKKVS
+423 VRDLARERRKKVS

-447 RAILEELGDPLIH
+447 RAVLEELGDPLIH
-460 LLRNAVDHGL
+460 ILRNAVDHGL
-470 EDTKEREA
+470 EDPEGRTA
-478 AGKDQTGR
+478 SGKDETGR

-497 VYIEI
+497 VYVEI
-502 IDDGRGMDLGAIK
+502 IDDGKGMDLEAIK
-515 SKAVEKGVITADQA
+515 AKAVEKGVISRDQA
-529 KIISDEETVM
+529 TIISDEETVM
-539 LVCRPGFSTTAE
+539 LVCRPGFSTATE

-565 QSTVDG
+565 QSAVDG

-610 FAIPITRV
+610 FAVPITRV
-618 ARTVRVTSEELNESQ
+618 ARTIRVTSEELNESQ

-648 DLGDLLRIERKTDG
+648 DLGELLQIDRHTDS
-662 RSLYNVIL
+662 RSVFNVVL

-694 PLCYPIQHLKRYS
+694 PLCYPIQYLKRYS

>member
-1 MGAWALGRV
+1 
-10 GAWANPVIQVSN
+10 
-22 YLDTWKHFY
+22 
-31 QGFEIRPGRLLTVMD
+31 MD
-46 MSKYKDL
+46 MSKYRDL

-62 QGMSNCILV
+62 QGMSTCILV
-71 LEKEPTSDQSINE
+71 LEKEPASEQSINE

-100 YAQISELSH
+100 YSKIAELSH
-109 HLEDMMDMVRKGQL
+109 HLEDMMDVVRKGQL
-123 QVSSGLTDILLDGVD
+123 TISSSVTDILLEGVD
-138 ALENMVDA
+138 ALENMVDG
-146 VQQDRNIEEVDISS
+146 VEQDKNLEEADTSS
-160 LLARVLNATKGKVEA
+160 LLLKVLNATQGTVEA
-175 DTAPEPEPVPES
+175 TAVKEERSDPDPKPESASLSAEVAGDRPEDVPDPDPEPGPGEVTLSLES
-187 GLKDEEP
+187 H
-194 DEVPIPDT
+194 
-202 PPEPASTAS
+202 
-211 PGISPG
+211 
-217 VSRAEPDLPANGG
+217 PDL
-230 EGLTVRFEIAP
+230 EGALEVRFEIAP

-253 VKKLESIGQVHRTD
+253 VKKLESLGQLHRTD
-267 PAVDEI
+267 PSVEEIKAGNYTDHVTAWVGGVKKDEI
-273 KEGKYSGH
+273 LK
-281 VTVLVEGVE
+281 
-290 KDQIL
+290 
-295 QTLQS
+295 TLQS
-300 LAEMGPISVS
+300 LAEMGQISVLDPDS
-310 EPDAE
+310 EIAQPQKGVDE
-315 TIRPTPKAGEIP
+315 VSKP
-327 VRPEP
+327 VEQVAVKSKKESGSPP
-332 AEAPAR
+332 G
-338 REPVSSATGAKTVR
+338 SAKSVR

-367 LIVTKGRLNDL
+367 LIVTQSRLNDL

-390 LTRVDHLVSGLHG
+390 LTRVDHLISGLHS

-423 VRDLARKRGKKVS
+423 VRDLALKRKKKVS

-460 LLRNAVDHGL
+460 ILRNAVDHGL
-470 EDTKEREA
+470 EETEGRGA
-478 AGKDQTGR
+478 AGKDATGR

-497 VYIEI
+497 VYVEI
-502 IDDGRGMDLGAIK
+502 IDDGRGIDLEAIK
-515 SKAVEKGVITADQA
+515 TKAVEKGLISRDQA

-539 LVCRPGFSTTAE
+539 LVCRPGFSTAAE

-565 QSTVDG
+565 QSTVDS

-596 AIVKMLLI
+596 AIVKMLLV

-610 FAIPITRV
+610 FAVPITRV
-618 ARTVRVTSEELNESQ
+618 ARTIRVAREDLNESQ

-648 DLGDLLRIERKTDG
+648 DLGELLKIERRTDG
-662 RSLYNVIL
+662 RSVFNVVL

-694 PLCYPIQHLKRYS
+694 PLCYPIQYLKRYS
-707 GMTVLGDGS
+707 GMTVLGDGR

>member
-1 MGAWALGRV
+1 
-10 GAWANPVIQVSN
+10 
-22 YLDTWKHFY
+22 
-31 QGFEIRPGRLLTVMD
+31 MD

-62 QGMSNCILV
+62 QGMSDCILV
-71 LEKEPTSDQSINE
+71 LEKEPTSDQGINE

-100 YAQISELSH
+100 YGKIAELSH
-109 HLEDMMDMVRKGQL
+109 HLEDMMDVVRKGQVS
-123 QVSSGLTDILLDGVD
+123 VSSGVTDLLLEGVD
-138 ALENMVDA
+138 ALENMVEA
-146 VQQDRNIEEVDISS
+146 VEQDKSLEDLDISS
-160 LLARVLNATKGKVEA
+160 LLAKVLGATEGKIEAEPSEEASA
-175 DTAPEPEPVPES
+175 DTGPEQESAPVAETKTPAEES
-187 GLKDEEP
+187 A
-194 DEVPIPDT
+194 PDT
-202 PPEPASTAS
+202 IQEPPPKTSQDRTE
-211 PGISPG
+211 
-217 VSRAEPDLPANGG
+217 LPPIDGDH
-230 EGLTVRFEIAP
+230 LIVRFEIAA

-253 VKKLESIGQVHRTD
+253 VKKLESLGHIHRTV
-267 PAVDEI
+267 PTVEEI
-273 KEGKYSGH
+273 KEGNYSGQ
-281 VTVLVEGVE
+281 VSVWIGDAQSDL
-290 KDQIL
+290 IL
-295 QTLQS
+295 STLQS
-300 LAEMGPISVS
+300 LAEMGQISVS
-310 EPDAE
+310 EPDSENLEPEERAVDIPE
-315 TIRPTPKAGEIP
+315 TSDP
-327 VRPEP
+327 VAVPSKRD
-332 AEAPAR
+332 
-338 REPVSSATGAKTVR
+338 TGPSTTTSAKTVR

-367 LIVTKGRLNDL
+367 LIVTKSRLNDL
-378 LTGSG
+378 LAGSG

-390 LTRVDHLVSGLHG
+390 LTRVDHLVGGLHG

-423 VRDLARKRGKKVS
+423 IRDLARKRKKQVS

-460 LLRNAVDHGL
+460 ILRNAVDHGL
-470 EDTKEREA
+470 EDSKGRAA
-478 AGKDQTGR
+478 AGKDETGR

-497 VYIEI
+497 VYVEI
-502 IDDGRGMDLGAIK
+502 IDDGKGMDLDAIK
-515 SKAVEKGVITADQA
+515 TKAIEKGVISRDQA

-539 LVCRPGFSTTAE
+539 LVCRPGFSTATE

-610 FAIPITRV
+610 FAVPITRV
-618 ARTVRVTSEELNESQ
+618 ARTIRVTSEDLSESQ
-633 GRQYLNLDEELVSVF
+633 GRHYLNIDEELISVF
-648 DLGDLLRIERKTDG
+648 DLGELLQIDRHHDG
-662 RSLYNVIL
+662 RSVFNVVL

-694 PLCYPIQHLKRYS
+694 PLCYPIQYLKRYS